1 MVFWWWSLMMGLAFP
16 YFSLLLFLFLL
27 PFPHHMWEHSKKSK
41 TDASQECLHREL
53 NWPSPRCCSL
63 QSMTTCGTKRL
74 VFSYWCWM
82 MKYSVHDILLS
93 YICYVWNC
101 LAVRWLWKVHFESS
115 VLVIPW
121 RAEEYRFRQVPNE
134 WVIGGPQALYPT
146 HPLSSKTCPPQLT
159 PLQPPSPICIS
170 ILLLSSVM

>member
-1 MVFWWWSLMMGLAFP
+1 MQVDMGFWWWSLMMGLAFP

-93 YICYVWNC
+93 YIWYVWNC
-101 LAVRWLWKVHFESS
+101 FAVRNLQKVHFEIS
-115 VLVIPW
+115 VLVISW
-121 RAEEYRFRQVPNE
+121 GIQDSRFRQVPNE
-134 WVIGGPQALYPT
+134 WVVGGPHAPYSNSSLVIWK
-146 HPLSSKTCPPQLT
+146 LSPAPETLNFPP
-159 PLQPPSPICIS
+159 PPSASPFLC
-170 ILLLSSVM
+170 